1 MSQASYKEALK
12 AFADQ
17 SHEFTVEPVTNGLIN
32 QSFKMTS
39 NDTGGSFLLQ
49 QINHHVFIRPE
60 KLQQNYMLLWKYLRE
75 EDIPFIIPEPKYF
88 IDDKTFFRDGQNNY
102 WRVFEFIS
110 GTKTLNIADNIS
122 QAKGVANIFAGFTKC
137 FSKFESNQLYITI
150 PDFHNLS
157 LRFRQFTQSLTSG
170 LNERVQ
176 KSKELI
182 DDLNL
187 RERYVNFFE
196 TITESAEFR
205 LRVMHHDAKI
215 SNVLFDAAGEKVIC
229 PVDFDTVMPGY
240 FFSDLGDMI
249 RSMACSE
256 NENSTRYEE
265 LNIRKDFYDAIV
277 SGYTEVLSGQLT
289 FSEKKYIHLSG
300 LLMIYMQALRF
311 LTDYLNG
318 DIYYRISYPE
328 QNFERARNQVIL
340 LKNLEEFLIDNY
352 HFKF

>member
-12 AFADQ
+12 VFANQ
-17 SHEFTVEPVTNGLIN
+17 SDEFIVEPVTNGLIN
-32 QSFKMTS
+32 QSFKITC
-39 NDTGGSFLLQ
+39 NNTGGSFLLQ
-49 QINHHVFIRPE
+49 QINHHVFTRPE
-60 KLQQNYMLLWKYLRE
+60 KVQQNYMLLWKYLRE
-75 EDIPFIIPEPKYF
+75 KDIPFIIPEPKHF
-88 IDDKTFFRDGQNNY
+88 INDKTFFRDGQNNY

-122 QAKGVANIFAGFTKC
+122 QAKGVANIFAGFTAC
-137 FSKFESNQLYITI
+137 FSKFDSNQLHITI

-157 LRFRQFTQSLTSG
+157 LRFRQFTQSLSNG
-170 LNERVQ
+170 LNERIR
-176 KSKELI
+176 KSQQLI

-187 RERYVNFFE
+187 RERYVNFYE
-196 TITESAEFR
+196 TIIESDEFR

-215 SNVLFDAAGEKVIC
+215 SNVLFDTASEKLIC

-256 NENSTRYEE
+256 NENSNRYEE

-277 SGYTEVLSGQLT
+277 SGYTEVLNGQLT

-328 QNFERARNQVIL
+328 HNFDRATNQVIL
-340 LKNLEEFLIDNY
+340 LKNLEEFLIHNY

>member
-49 QINHHVFIRPE
+49 QINHHVFTRPE
-60 KLQQNYMLLWKYLRE
+60 KLQQNNMLLWKYLRE

-157 LRFRQFTQSLTSG
+157 LRFRQFTQSLNSG

-340 LKNLEEFLIDNY
+340 LKNLEEFLIHNY